1 MRPRKIIL
9 LAAGALLAA
18 RASAQGGGSNQQPP
32 ADEKSWYEKGTD
44 EAKELGQQGEDAAKK
59 GASSAGQK
67 MDELT
72 GTKTLTGKVADVSQD
87 QVTVKA
93 GDTPMNLKVTG
104 STEVTVDGEKASV
117 GSLKQGDSVRASYTQ
132 SGGSSTAT
140 KLEVKRPETTGV
152 RPSDSSTGT
161 TGSKPS
167 SGTDSQ

>member
-117 GSLKQGDSVRASYTQ
+117 GSL
-132 SGGSSTAT
+132 
-140 KLEVKRPETTGV
+140 
-152 RPSDSSTGT
+152 
-161 TGSKPS
+161 
-167 SGTDSQ
+167 